1 VDESTATTETES
13 ATEQNTDSEIADL
26 QAKLADAN
34 KRKAEARAAERKATG
49 KSVPPS
55 REGKHNGEVLEGH
68 RWDSESGTWIEYVG
82 VDLTQDPPYGF
93 DVLGD
98 GSEGKPN
105 RVEPVR
111 DWHTNRA

>member
-1 VDESTATTETES
+1 MDDSTATTES
-13 ATEQNTDSEIADL
+13 TDSEIADL

-55 REGKHNGEVLEGH
+55 REGKHDGEVLEGH
-68 RWDSESGTWIEYVG
+68 RWDSASGAWVEYVG
-82 VDLTQDPPYGF
+82 VDHTQDPPFGF
-93 DVLGD
+93 DVSGD

-111 DWHTNRA
+111 DWHTNRS